1 MCLLSASAGFLR
13 HNYDESSQMETV
25 MEHDSQKPNLA
36 NSSDLMSNP
45 DSTSHLDLANNPDL
59 ESQSFNSGQQAH
71 NLDNSWHSIPTK
83 RSFIVLLVVFSIIM
97 LSAFGAKNLY
107 FRGDYN
113 IFFEG
118 TNKQLMAFD
127 EIQTTFAKTD
137 NLAIVVAPEDGN
149 VFTPET
155 LTLMQNLTVDAW
167 QIPYSSRVDSLAN
180 YQHTEAVED
189 DLLVEDLLYEEYEH
203 TPERIAKVKQIAL
216 NEPLLKNALVSAS
229 GDVTIVNVTV
239 QLPEVDKTA
248 EVQEV
253 IAAINTMIAK
263 YQADYPSVEFHKAGI
278 IAMNNAFMMSAQEDS
293 STLVPLM
300 LLVVLVFLTFMLR
313 SFFSVVAT
321 LVVIISSI
329 VATMGLSGWAGMFLS
344 TATVNVPTLVLTL
357 AVADCVHVIVT
368 MRQAMQRGMEKA
380 QAIQYSIKLNAMPIL
395 ITSVTTAI
403 GFLMM
408 NMSDSP
414 VLRDFGNLSALGVI
428 IACFLSV
435 TMLPALL
442 KLLPVKTLPA
452 NEAAESKVTFMDKL
466 GDFVV
471 ANRKALLPIST
482 LVIVSAAALIPLN
495 KVNDESVKYFDTSS
509 EFRQAADF
517 MEQTVSG
524 MTTISIAV
532 KTNESQAIA
541 DPVFLQ
547 AIGDF
552 TDWLR
557 VQPETDHVATLSDVY
572 MRLNKNMH
580 GDDDSYYQLPLNREL
595 AAQYLLLYEMSLP
608 YGLDL
613 NNQINVDK
621 SSIKMVLTVDN
632 LGSVE
637 LVELEERIYSWFA
650 ANAPQYEVVASSPS
664 LMFAHIG
671 ETNMASMLSTLPITL
686 VLISGLMIFALRSVR
701 LGVISLVPNIAPAI
715 IGFGLWALISG
726 EINLGLSVVV
736 TLTLG
741 IVVDDAVHFLSK
753 YQRARLE
760 GKSAEEAVRC
770 AFHTVGRAL
779 WITTVVLV
787 AGFSVLAMS
796 SFRLNSDM
804 GLLSAIVIF
813 IALVVDFILLPSLL
827 MIFDKQ
833 THYAVKTQHG
843 SKPSTKSQPSST
855 GELSTSTK

>member
-1 MCLLSASAGFLR
+1 
-13 HNYDESSQMETV
+13 
-25 MEHDSQKPNLA
+25 MEHDSQKPAFDHQNRDNRKVENA
-36 NSSDLMSNP
+36 DLN
-45 DSTSHLDLANNPDL
+45 
-59 ESQSFNSGQQAH
+59 
-71 NLDNSWHSIPTK
+71 NSWHSIPTK
-83 RSFIVLLVVFSIIM
+83 RSFIVLLVAFSIIM
-97 LSAFGAKNLY
+97 LSALGAKNLY

-127 EIQTTFAKTD
+127 EIETTFAKTD

-155 LTLMQNLTVDAW
+155 LTLIQNLTVDAW

-180 YQHTEAVED
+180 YQHTEAIED

-216 NEPLLKNALVSAS
+216 NEPLLKNALVSSS

-263 YQADYPSVEFHKAGI
+263 YQSDYPNVEFHKAGI

-344 TATVNVPTLVLTL
+344 TPTVNVPTLVLTL

-428 IACFLSV
+428 IACILSV

-442 KLLPVKTLPA
+442 KLLPVKRLPV
-452 NEAAESKVTFMDKL
+452 NPTAAGKVTFMDKL

-471 ANRKALLPIST
+471 TNRKALLPVST
-482 LVIVSAAALIPLN
+482 LVIVGAAALIPLN

-517 MEQTVSG
+517 MEETVSG
-524 MTTISIAV
+524 MTTLSIAV

-552 TDWLR
+552 TEWLR

-580 GDDDSYYQLPLNREL
+580 ADDDSYYQLPLNREL

-701 LGVISLVPNIAPAI
+701 LGMISLVPNIAPAI

-760 GKSAEEAVRC
+760 GKSAEEAVRY

-833 THYAVKTQHG
+833 THYSNKHDTQ
-843 SKPSTKSQPSST
+843 SQTNPT
-855 GELSTSTK
+855 AELTTSTK

>member
-1 MCLLSASAGFLR
+1 MSASAGFLR

-25 MEHDSQKPNLA
+25 MEHDSQKPAFDHQNRD
-36 NSSDLMSNP
+36 NRNVDSVNGDLN
-45 DSTSHLDLANNPDL
+45 
-59 ESQSFNSGQQAH
+59 
-71 NLDNSWHSIPTK
+71 NSWHSIPTK

-97 LSAFGAKNLY
+97 LSALGAKNLY

-137 NLAIVVAPEDGN
+137 NLAIVVAPENGN

-155 LTLMQNLTVDAW
+155 LTLIQNLTVDAW

-203 TPERIAKVKQIAL
+203 TPERIAKVKQIGL

-253 IAAINTMIAK
+253 IAAINAMIDGYEA
-263 YQADYPSVEFHKAGI
+263 QYPNVEFHKAGI
-278 IAMNNAFMMSAQEDS
+278 IAMNNAFMTSAQEDS

-442 KLLPVKTLPA
+442 KLLPVKTLPT

-482 LVIVSAAALIPLN
+482 LVIVGAAALIPLN

-517 MEQTVSG
+517 MEETVSG

-701 LGVISLVPNIAPAI
+701 LGIISLVPNIAPAI

-753 YQRARLE
+753 YQRARME
-760 GKSAEEAVRC
+760 GKSAEEAVRY

-833 THYAVKTQHG
+833 THYSDKPQHESKLSKAELSKTEL
-843 SKPSTKSQPSST
+843 SKTAQANPA
-855 GELSTSTK
+855 GELSASTK

>member
-1 MCLLSASAGFLR
+1 MSASAGFLR

-25 MEHDSQKPNLA
+25 MEHDSQKPAFDHQNRD
-36 NSSDLMSNP
+36 NRNVDNVNGDLN
-45 DSTSHLDLANNPDL
+45 
-59 ESQSFNSGQQAH
+59 
-71 NLDNSWHSIPTK
+71 NSWHSIPTK
-83 RSFIVLLVVFSIIM
+83 RSFIVMLVVFSIII
-97 LSAFGAKNLY
+97 LSALGAKNLY

-137 NLAIVVAPEDGN
+137 NLAIVVAPEGGN

-155 LTLMQNLTVDAW
+155 LTLIQNLTVDSW

-180 YQHTEAVED
+180 YQHTEAIED

-253 IAAINTMIAK
+253 IAAINAMIGK
-263 YQADYPSVEFHKAGI
+263 YQAQYPNVEFHKAGI
-278 IAMNNAFMMSAQEDS
+278 IAMNNAFMTSAQEDS

-321 LVVIISSI
+321 LIVIISSI

-414 VLRDFGNLSALGVI
+414 VLRDFGNLSALGVL

-442 KLLPVKTLPA
+442 KLLPVKRLSA
-452 NEAAESKVTFMDKL
+452 NPKAADKVTFMDKL

-471 ANRKALLPIST
+471 ANRKALLPVST
-482 LVIVSAAALIPLN
+482 LVIVGAAALIPLN

-517 MEQTVSG
+517 MEETVSG
-524 MTTISIAV
+524 MTTLSIAV

-552 TDWLR
+552 TEWLR

-650 ANAPQYEVVASSPS
+650 TNAPQYEVVASSPS

-701 LGVISLVPNIAPAI
+701 LGMISLVPNIAPAI

-753 YQRARLE
+753 YQRARME
-760 GKSAEEAVRC
+760 GKSAEEAVRY

-833 THYAVKTQHG
+833 THYSDKPQHE
-843 SKPSTKSQPSST
+843 SQPSKTEPSKSAQANPT
-855 GELSTSTK
+855 GELSASTK